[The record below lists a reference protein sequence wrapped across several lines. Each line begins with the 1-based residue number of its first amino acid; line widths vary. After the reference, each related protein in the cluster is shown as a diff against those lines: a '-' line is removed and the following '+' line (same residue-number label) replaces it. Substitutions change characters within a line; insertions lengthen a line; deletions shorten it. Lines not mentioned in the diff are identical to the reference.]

1 MDRRRFLQA
10 GTTVGVGAALAAHPL
25 SAWAGRLGPRPRSVA
40 TRADYLPVATFPSGV
55 LSGDPTTGG
64 VVLWTR
70 VDPATAGSGVTVG
83 WEIGTDPSFGPG
95 TILAAGTETTAAAS
109 DHTAHVEVDTLPSG
123 ATLWYRFTVEGTTS
137 PVGRTKTLPAG
148 SVDRVRIAYF
158 SCQRY
163 VHGYYSSHADLAAR
177 ALDPETDVDLV
188 VSLGDYV
195 YEAGPADDVTV
206 AGRVDPEAPTT
217 TLEDFRRQYHLY
229 RTDLD
234 LQAMHA
240 AFPVVGIF
248 DNHDGLRDPSDPA
261 GPGAIAAFFEQM
273 PVRRVPGDPNRQYR
287 SFALGDMAELFLLDE
302 RQHRD
307 PEPPSSGELLGTS
320 SVDEPEMVEAG
331 RTMLGAPQ
339 KAWLTS
345 GLDTSVAAWKILG
358 SQLVFWP
365 FRSQRDLVAQAAAG
379 DGPQRNA
386 GTYLSLT
393 QWDGYQ
399 AERRELVDHIAG
411 NGIDDVVVI
420 SGDSHF
426 WSAAELAT
434 DWDDPEAPYV
444 LTEFAGSSVTSA
456 NGDEMGFPPNEV
468 VRPLLAA
475 ANPLHLRYVET
486 TTNGYGLLEL
496 DADRL
501 TVTYLSPSS
510 VTEPDQPTRVLARF
524 EVDRGSARIRQTE
537 GDGFMARPD
546 DLITPDPDPDH
557 DPAPDPDDP
566 AEPDPNPGAPA
577 TPGDAAQPDPDPGDP
592 AAPGDPSTPV
602 DPNAPSDPRGPGT
615 PSDPGGPG
623 GPGDGNVAGDLG
635 GAGGGGA
642 TAPPAQPISSDA
654 LFTG

>member
-10 GTTVGVGAALAAHPL
+10 GTSVGVGAALAAHPL
-25 SAWAGRLGPRPRSVA
+25 SAWAQRLGSPPRSVA
-40 TRADYLPVATFPSGV
+40 TRADYLPVAAFPSGV
-55 LSGDPTTGG
+55 LSGDPTTDG

-70 VDPATAGSGVTVG
+70 IDPVAAGPGVTIG

-109 DHTAHVEVDTLPSG
+109 DHTVHVEVAGLPSG
-123 ATLWYRFTVEGTTS
+123 ATLWYRFAAGATTS
-137 PVGRTKTLPAG
+137 PVARTKTLPAG

-177 ALDPETDVDLV
+177 ALDPATDVDLV

-248 DNHDGLRDPSDPA
+248 DNHDGLRDPADPA

-273 PVRRVPGDPNRQYR
+273 PLRRVAGDPNRQYR
-287 SFALGDMAELFLLDE
+287 SFVLGDLAEVFLLDE

-339 KAWLTS
+339 KAWLTN
-345 GLDTSVAAWKILG
+345 GLDTSGAAWKILG
-358 SQLVFWP
+358 SQLGFWP
-365 FRSQRDLVAQAAAG
+365 FRSQRDLVTQATAG

-386 GTYLSLT
+386 GTYLNLI

-399 AERRELVDHIAG
+399 AERRELVDHIADG
-411 NGIDDVVVI
+411 AIDDVVVI

-426 WSAAELAT
+426 WSAAELGT
-434 DWDDPEAPYV
+434 DWDDPATPYV

-496 DADRL
+496 TADRL

-510 VTEPDQPTRVLARF
+510 ITKPDQPTRVLARF

-537 GDGFMARPD
+537 GEGNMPRPD
-546 DLITPDPDPDH
+546 DLITPDPD
-557 DPAPDPDDP
+557 DPSDPTTPDDP
-566 AEPDPNPGAPA
+566 SDP
-577 TPGDAAQPDPDPGDP
+577 TT
-592 AAPGDPSTPV
+592 PGDPS
-602 DPNAPSDPRGPGT
+602 APSDPGDPRGPG
-615 PSDPGGPG
+615 SRGDPGGL
-623 GPGDGNVAGDLG
+623 GDGNVAGDLG
-635 GAGGGGA
+635 GPGGGGA
-642 TAPPAQPISSDA
+642 SAAPAQPISSDA
-654 LFTG
+654 RFTG

>member
-25 SAWAGRLGPRPRSVA
+25 SAWAGRLGPPPRSVA

-55 LSGDPTTGG
+55 LSGDPTTDG

-109 DHTAHVEVDTLPSG
+109 DYTAHVEVDNLPSG

-177 ALDPETDVDLV
+177 ALDPATDVNLV

-240 AFPVVGIF
+240 AFPLVGIF

-261 GPGAIAAFFEQM
+261 GPGAIAAYFEQM

-365 FRSQRDLVAQAAAG
+365 FRSQRDLVTQATAG

-386 GTYLSLT
+386 GTYLNLT

-399 AERRELVDHIAG
+399 AERRELVDHIADG
-411 NGIDDVVVI
+411 AVDDVVVI

-426 WSAAELAT
+426 WSAAELGT
-434 DWDDPEAPYV
+434 DWDDIEAPYV

-486 TTNGYGLLEL
+486 TTNGYGLLDL
-496 DADRL
+496 AADRL

-546 DLITPDPDPDH
+546 DLITPDPDPNL
-557 DPAPDPDDP
+557 DDP
-566 AEPDPNPGAPA
+566 AEPEPGPDDPGGPANPGDSAPDIP
-577 TPGDAAQPDPDPGDP
+577 TPGDPGDP
-592 AAPGDPSTPV
+592 TDSPDDPGDRTRDTP
-602 DPNAPSDPRGPGT
+602 AHAGGT
-615 PSDPGGPG
+615 
-623 GPGDGNVAGDLG
+623 
-635 GAGGGGA
+635 GGGGG
-642 TAPPAQPISSDA
+642 TAPPAQPISSSA
-654 LFTG
+654 VFTG